1 MRPNFSS
8 MALIAGLLVLTG
20 APAALADDKRTV
32 TVSGLGTASAPPD
45 MAIVT
50 AGVVTQAA
58 TAGEAMTANAA
69 ATTAVIARI
78 KGDGVEAKDLQTGG
92 FGLQPVYVYPKTD
105 DGSTGT
111 PRITGYSVN
120 NVVTARIRDLGK
132 LGSILDKVVGAGAN
146 TINGV
151 TFLVSNE
158 SALADRARGDA
169 VADARRKA
177 ELYAAA
183 AGARLGKVLTLA
195 EASSAAPA
203 PYPMRA
209 KATFEAAPT
218 PIEAGEN
225 ELRVELN
232 VTFELD

>member
-1 MRPNFSS
+1 MVPTPKGPPTRPNFSS

-58 TAGEAMTANAA
+58 TAGGARRRNAA
-69 ATTAVIARI
+69 ARTAVIARI

-105 DGSTGT
+105 DGSTGK

-158 SALADRARGDA
+158 S
-169 VADARRKA
+169 
-177 ELYAAA
+177 
-183 AGARLGKVLTLA
+183 
-195 EASSAAPA
+195 
-203 PYPMRA
+203 
-209 KATFEAAPT
+209 
-218 PIEAGEN
+218 
-225 ELRVELN
+225 
-232 VTFELD
+232 